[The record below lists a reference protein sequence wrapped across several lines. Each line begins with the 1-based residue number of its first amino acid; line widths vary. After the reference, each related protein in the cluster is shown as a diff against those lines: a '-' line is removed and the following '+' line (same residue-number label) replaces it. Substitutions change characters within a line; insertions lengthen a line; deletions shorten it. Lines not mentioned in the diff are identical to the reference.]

1 MPKNRLMLKDS
12 QFSKYANKNAESDND
27 EFDCTYNEEMSLDYS
42 WSKIWFAKF
51 EIPNFLTLI
60 ITPIPQIQV
69 HPSSRS
75 PPK

>member
-12 QFSKYANKNAESDND
+12 QLSKYANKNAESDND

-42 WSKIWFAKF
+42 WSKIWFEKF

-60 ITPIPQIQV
+60 ITPNPQIQV